1 MGYMMRALM
10 LVAQL
15 GLLRAFSS
23 SFSKENVGFE
33 LLRGGVS
40 LTESV
45 WKVQEEYHQQHR
57 KLSDLTS
64 EGSFGF
70 STTTVLTFCAYGE

>member
-1 MGYMMRALM
+1 MGYMMRAVV

-33 LLRGGVS
+33 LLRGAVS
-40 LTESV
+40 
-45 WKVQEEYHQQHR
+45 KVQEQDHQQYR
-57 KLSDLTS
+57 RLSELTS
-64 EGSFGF
+64 EGSLGF
-70 STTTVLTFCAYGE
+70 STTTVLTFCAYSE